1 MSDNKTLSSSGKLPA
16 DSPGPVTFGSD
27 PISNVSHKS
36 AVARLPTEVDAGQP
50 TSPHSEL
57 PTAPKKANPLENNSP
72 APSDSRPSPAVDGF
86 YPRSGKSASRSTVHI
101 IELRLVSNPLPP
113 LCGLRP
119 IRAVSNI
126 PARPCASPPSF
137 SFTSACAWSSQDK

>member
-1 MSDNKTLSSSGKLPA
+1 MSDNKTSSSSGKLPA
-16 DSPGPVTFGSD
+16 DSPGPVTFVELPWSQLSD
-27 PISNVSHKS
+27 KWTKPPVQ
-36 AVARLPTEVDAGQP
+36 TEVDAGQP

-101 IELRLVSNPLPP
+101 IKLRLVSDPLSP